1 MILTGPKIHEEVLNG
16 NIVIDPF
23 DPVQLN
29 PNSYD
34 FRLGSKLKVYKN
46 LELDTKNENET
57 ETIELTESGIV
68 LYPNKLYLG
77 HTVEKIG
84 SEKYVPIIRGKSSTG
99 RPGLFVHINA
109 DLIDIGYIGRFTLM
123 LHAVQPLRVLPGM
136 RIGQVTFWKVF
147 GDIKLYE
154 GKYQGSMEPAASQVY
169 KDFKLKD

>member
-1 MILTGPKIHEEVLNG
+1 MILTGPKIQKEVLNN
-16 NIVIDPF
+16 NIVIEPF
-23 DPVQLN
+23 DPSQLN

-46 LELDTKNENET
+46 LELDTKNKNET
-57 ETIELTESGIV
+57 ETIELTSSGII

-77 HTVEKIG
+77 HTIEKIG
-84 SEKYVPIIRGKSSTG
+84 SNKYVPIIRGKSSTG
-99 RPGLFVHINA
+99 RLGLFVHITA

-123 LHAVQPLRVLPGM
+123 LHAVQPLRVFQGM
-136 RIGQVTFWKVF
+136 KIVQVTFWKVF
-147 GDIKLYE
+147 GDIKLYN